1 MKTITIA
8 LPKGKRLL
16 GSAYDIFKKAGI
28 SSVAL
33 ENEMIDAKGKNLEFI
48 SDCGNYN
55 FILVKVADIPQYI
68 DRNWAELG
76 IAAFDNYREY
86 ELENAT
92 LKNSLRGDNF
102 VSDLLPD
109 LNLCESSRFCVAGL
123 PKTLDFYQ
131 SCKNS
136 EEKILTVATSNPAI
150 ANHYFSINGIMA
162 DIVTIGGS
170 SEVMPK
176 FGGVDCI
183 FDIVESGRALK
194 ENGLIIYEEAMPI
207 KTKVLFSKAAL
218 KYSEKTQNI
227 LEVLTNALQ

>member
-16 GSAYDIFKKAGI
+16 GAAYDIFKKAGI

-33 ENEMIDAKGKNLEFI
+33 ENEMKDAKGKNLEFI

-123 PKTLDFYQ
+123 PETLDFYQ